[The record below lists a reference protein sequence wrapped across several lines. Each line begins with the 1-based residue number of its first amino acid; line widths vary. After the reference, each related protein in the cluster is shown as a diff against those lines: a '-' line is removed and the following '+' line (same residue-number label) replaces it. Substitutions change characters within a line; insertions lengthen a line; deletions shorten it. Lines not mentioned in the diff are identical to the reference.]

1 MQAGDLV
8 QWNRDLFRESAP
20 VGVAVDN
27 LDRTT
32 GIRTVWLSIL
42 WSNGKTEIVS
52 ERNLKVI
59 NASR

>member
-8 QWNRDLFRESAP
+8 QWRRDLFRESAP
-20 VGVAVDN
+20 VGLAITN
-27 LDRTT
+27 T
-32 GIRTVWLSIL
+32 GKDSVPTVWWSIL

>member
-8 QWNRDLFRESAP
+8 KYRRGLPHVRGGLGLVIANAESAKWK
-20 VGVAVDN
+20 
-27 LDRTT
+27 
-32 GIRTVWLSIL
+32 TVWWSIL
-42 WSNGKTEIVS
+42 WASGKTEIVS

>member
-8 QWNRDLFRESAP
+8 KYMCDLPHERAGLGLVIANAKSC
-20 VGVAVDN
+20 N
-27 LDRTT
+27 WK
-32 GIRTVWLSIL
+32 TVWWSIL
-42 WSNGKTEIVS
+42 WADGKTEIVS